1 MNEGELLQFWQIFFA
16 KLPVFLPY
24 LLKGALVTV
33 EITGASLALRSCS
46 DWCWR
51 C

>member
-1 MNEGELLQFWQIFFA
+1 MSGFVRFWEILVA

-33 EITGASLALRSCS
+33 KIAPEKTISR
-46 DWCWR
+46 R
-51 C
+51 